1 MNACITRP
9 CPAQTRRRRYRS
21 ERGTRVASCTSGLRI
36 LSLKKNPNAQSIVA
50 EALCEDDRGEQ
61 RDSVT
66 SQSDR
71 LFDHSHGLRSDF
83 TRCGGKL
90 GGYAAG
96 GCEALDRVG
105 FRAGARLHRRRW

>member
-1 MNACITRP
+1 MHFAT
-9 CPAQTRRRRYRS
+9 
-21 ERGTRVASCTSGLRI
+21 I
-36 LSLKKNPNAQSIVA
+36 LAAGGAGSWGEKNPNAQSIVT

-71 LFDHSHGLRSDF
+71 LFDHSHGRRSDF

-90 GGYAAG
+90 GG
-96 GCEALDRVG
+96 
-105 FRAGARLHRRRW
+105 

>member
-1 MNACITRP
+1 MHFAT
-9 CPAQTRRRRYRS
+9 
-21 ERGTRVASCTSGLRI
+21 I
-36 LSLKKNPNAQSIVA
+36 LAAGGAGSWGEKNPNAQSIVT

-90 GGYAAG
+90 GDYAAE

-105 FRAGARLHRRRW
+105 FRAGARLHRRGW